1 MEKLRKNFVEINQR
15 IKQAALRSGR
25 NPADIKLLAVS
36 KTVDPETVLQA
47 YQLGINDFGE
57 NRTQQLNI
65 KQSSLPEARWHLIGH
80 LQTNKIKDVF
90 GKTYLIHSLDRWKL
104 AEEINKTGLAMNI
117 GTDVLLQVNI
127 SGEVQKYGLAPDE
140 VRSFLAAFGQLEMVK
155 IKGFM
160 TMAPLDSKPGEARN
174 IFREL
179 RNIRQEM
186 LKQAF
191 EHCDLKYL
199 SMGMSQD
206 FEVAI
211 EEGANIVRIGSS
223 LFNT

>member
-1 MEKLRKNFVEINQR
+1 MEKLRQNFVEINQR

-117 GTDVLLQVNI
+117 ETDVLLQVNI
-127 SGEVQKYGLAPDE
+127 SGEEQKYGLAPDE
-140 VRSFLAAFGQLEMVK
+140 VRSFLAAVGQLEMVK

-160 TMAPLDSKPGEARN
+160 TMAPLDAKPGEARN